1 MRGSCQHGRC
11 LQGSCLHR
19 RGDRQTTLPAEVF
32 EIFSGVGDRRVA
44 GRERG
49 RRDGC
54 GAPIERLGI
63 AKPSGFFGD
72 DREIIQRAREIWMH
86 RTKLGFLNPG
96 GGPEQFVG
104 SRKIAGDRSA
114 FRLLD
119 KVLGIRFLRH
129 AFSVRRFDP

>member
-1 MRGSCQHGRC
+1 M
-11 LQGSCLHR
+11 
-19 RGDRQTTLPAEVF
+19 
-32 EIFSGVGDRRVA
+32 A

-49 RRDGC
+49 RRDC
-54 GAPIERLGI
+54 RGAPIERLGI

-72 DREIIQRAREIWMH
+72 DREIVQRAREIWMD

-104 SRKIAGDRSA
+104 SRKITGNRSA

-119 KVLGIRFLRH
+119 KVLGVRFFGH
-129 AFSVRRFDP
+129 AFSVRRFDPFRNAALH